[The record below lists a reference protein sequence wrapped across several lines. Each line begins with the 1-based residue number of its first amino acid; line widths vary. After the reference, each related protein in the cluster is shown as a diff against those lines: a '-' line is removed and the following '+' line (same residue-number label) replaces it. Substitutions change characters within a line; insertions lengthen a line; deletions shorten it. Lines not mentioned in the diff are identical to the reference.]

1 VISVAALLG
10 VFACS
15 LFVSYAAV
23 GAFRRLAFSWGIV
36 AIPNERSSH
45 SRAVPL
51 GGGVVLVVVNLA
63 GWIWYA
69 ETHGQFSRVL
79 VYMVA
84 SALLIGAISLLDDL
98 RHVPVGIR
106 ILVHLTAATVVVFG
120 IGHWSQVE
128 FPVVGLISI
137 GALGVPLTVIWIVGL
152 INSYNFMDGLDG
164 MAAGQASTAGIGWLV
179 LGWATGHHSLAVMGA
194 LLAATSLGFLIH
206 NWQPASI
213 FMGDVGSTFLG
224 YSLAILP
231 VIAAMYDP
239 RFVLVGVL
247 LVWPAIFD
255 SGFTVLRRL
264 SRHENVLTG
273 HRSFLFHRLVYCGWS
288 HAGAAS
294 LYTALPLLGAGLAF
308 SWEYNNR
315 LTHLGAA
322 VGLCLLCLGLWL
334 LVRHQERQ
342 LLGGMEAPI
351 SQVLLE
357 GADRTTADSSVVRS
371 EQYIHEG

>member
-1 VISVAALLG
+1 MISVQVLVGIFAFSLL
-10 VFACS
+10 
-15 LFVSYAAV
+15 VSYMSV
-23 GAFRRLAFSWGIV
+23 GAVRRLAFFWGIV

-45 SRAVPL
+45 SRAIPL
-51 GGGVVLVVVNLA
+51 GGGVVLVAINLG
-63 GWIWYA
+63 GWAWYS
-69 ETHGQFSRVL
+69 ETHAQFSMVL
-79 VYMVA
+79 VYVVTG
-84 SALLIGAISLLDDL
+84 ALLVGVVSLLDDL
-98 RHVPVGIR
+98 RHVPIGIR
-106 ILVHLTAATVVVFG
+106 ILVHLLAATIVISGV
-120 IGHWSQVE
+120 GHWNRLE
-128 FPVVGLISI
+128 FPVVGIISI
-137 GALGVPLTVIWIVGL
+137 GVLGVPLTVIWIVGL
-152 INSYNFMDGLDG
+152 TNSYNFMDGLDG
-164 MAAGQASTAGIGWLV
+164 MAAGQASTAGIAWLV
-179 LGWATGHHSLAVMGA
+179 LGWATGHPTLAVIGA
-194 LLAATSLGFLIH
+194 LLAATSLGFLVH

-231 VIAAMYDP
+231 VIAAPYDA

-288 HAGAAS
+288 HASAAS

-315 LTHLGAA
+315 LAHLGAA

-334 LVRHQERQ
+334 LVLHQERQ
-342 LLGGMEAPI
+342 LLRRIAVPLDVDA
-351 SQVLLE
+351 QVP
-357 GADRTTADSSVVRS
+357 ADSSIVRS
-371 EQYIHEG
+371 EQYIPEA